1 MFSGKF
7 QPGMMKGIMATPEKT
22 AQFVCDPTISGLLK
36 RYDNEVRAGNLK
48 PLLDYLFSFHRR
60 KKGLTVAA
68 LAQSAGITSQALYQI
83 INGGIRRPKEA
94 TLRGLARALGLPAGE
109 LIALFHPEYVEDS
122 ATTQL
127 SSADVSAPPRVPGL
141 AQIIAAKRGDYD
153 REIRDWDFVEN
164 TSMFPEENCIR
175 TTPIDSIKNDELRQ
189 RLAQAWTETL
199 AMGGYFAV
207 LDVRPMGIEEFYE
220 IHGALFCAAAK
231 AVTSD
236 DIAAILLPERH
247 FLWCDHLNDH
257 CRDMTMRIA
266 IWALRSAD
274 DAIRIAK
281 ALIAAVEENFTG
293 ANDTDSVVSCCI
305 GIGMYPMENVQDWHG
320 VLRDACRASA
330 RALKKGKGGY
340 SFCCDDNP
348 LPSFSP

>member
-1 MFSGKF
+1 
-7 QPGMMKGIMATPEKT
+7 MMKRMMATPEKT

-60 KKGLTVAA
+60 KNGLTVAA

-127 SSADVSAPPRVPGL
+127 FSADVSAPPRVPGL

-153 REIRDWDFVEN
+153 REIRDWYFVEN

-175 TTPIDSIKNDELRQ
+175 TNSVDPIKMGEVWHRID
-189 RLAQAWTETL
+189 QAWSETS
-199 AMGGYFAV
+199 ATGGYFAV
-207 LDVRPMGIEEFYE
+207 LDVRPMGIEAYFE
-220 IHGALFCAAAK
+220 IHGSLLCALAK
-231 AVTSD
+231 AATSE
-236 DIAAILLPERH
+236 DIAEILQPEKH
-247 FLWCDHLNDH
+247 LLWCGYPNDH
-257 CRDMTMRIA
+257 SRDWTMRIV
-266 IWALRSAD
+266 IWALRSVE
-274 DAIRIAK
+274 DAPRIAK
-281 ALIAAVEENFTG
+281 AMIAAVEENFKGT
-293 ANDTDSVVSCCI
+293 NDADNVVSCYI
-305 GIGMYPMENVQDWHG
+305 GIGISPTEDGQDQKS
-320 VLRDACRASA
+320 VLKDASWGLS
-330 RALKKGKGGY
+330 RALMNHKSGY
-340 SFCCDDNP
+340 SFRGRDNP
-348 LPSFSP
+348 LLSLPP